1 MKKQLLGKV
10 FTVVIILAVSA
21 CFVNLQ
27 GQAKVIFE
35 NGDDREDRTE
45 GIAGRDALHLNYTI
59 DGAGAIALDAVTPS
73 DDADVIAFVDTW
85 DDPNAG
91 TTDIASLF
99 GKTFSLVLTTNG
111 KRLDCREKGGLGI
124 QGQNSGRIDG
134 GGSEELYIT
143 LEGRVGLKIDS
154 LMYEPTE
161 RGGGDNAHFV
171 IRDHDTDSLFFTPA
185 GHFIYTDT
193 DTTFVR
199 DSVIAFDPGL
209 LELRFATE
217 QLTVKESDT
226 LAGGGRLLGLFFTL
240 MEPTNPSVAEISPQ
254 PDGARLD
261 VATDFV
267 ILFNMA
273 MNTAVTEAAV
283 TFNPPLTN
291 RVNTWNTVGDEL
303 TITSDDLAF
312 FTDYELSISTAA
324 QAAGGANALTNLVF
338 TYQTLPDS
346 PTILSTYPANEAKN
360 VPAGTPMI
368 LEFSQS
374 MNTNSVQNALSFE
387 PALSDLSF
395 SWNGSGTKVVVSS
408 ATMEASTE
416 YTGTLTTDAT
426 DIYGVSFAE
435 PVVFSFTTAA
445 PVNVDNTTLQDILI
459 YPNPV
464 SEVLYIRGMSVS
476 TVSIHSITGQLMKS
490 LYNSDEIDLSD
501 MKAGSYFVTVSD
513 KEENSVRKLIVI
525 Q

>member
-1 MKKQLLGKV
+1 MKQQLLGKI
-10 FTVVIILAVSA
+10 FAALFILAAGS
-21 CFVNLQ
+21 FLVNLN
-27 GQAKVIFE
+27 GQVKVIFE
-35 NGDDREDRTE
+35 NGDDRDNRQQ
-45 GIAGRDALHLNYTI
+45 GIAGREELRLNYTI
-59 DGAGAIALDAVTPS
+59 DATGNVALDAETAATDSAIV
-73 DDADVIAFVDTW
+73 AFVDTW

-99 GKTFSLVLTTNG
+99 GKPFSLVLTTNG

-143 LEGRVGLKIDS
+143 LEGSVGLVIDS

-171 IRDHDTDSLFFTPA
+171 LRDFDTDSLFFTPA
-185 GHFIYTDT
+185 GHYIYTDV

-209 LELRFATE
+209 ILLRFAE
-217 QLTVKESDT
+217 ERLTIKESDT
-226 LAGGGRLLGLFFTL
+226 LAGGGRVLGLFFTL
-240 MEPTNPSVAEISPQ
+240 TEPTNPSVAEISPMTGG
-254 PDGARLD
+254 DRLD
-261 VATDFV
+261 VSTDFV

-273 MNTAVTEAAV
+273 MNTAVTEAAI
-283 TFNPPLTN
+283 TFTPPLTN
-291 RVNTWNTVGDEL
+291 RVNTWNGSAEEL

-312 FTDYELSISTAA
+312 FTDYVLEISTDAE
-324 QAAGGANALTNLVF
+324 AAGGAKALQALVYN
-338 TYQTLPDS
+338 YQTLPDS
-346 PTILSTYPANEAKN
+346 PTVLSTYPVDEAKN

-374 MNTNSVQNALSFE
+374 MNVDSVQNALSFD
-387 PALSDLSF
+387 PVLNDLSF

-408 ATMEASTE
+408 ATMENNTE
-416 YTGTLTTDAT
+416 YTATLSTNAT
-426 DIYGVSFAE
+426 DIYGVSAAE
-435 PVVFSFTTAA
+435 PVVFSFTTAP
-445 PVNVDNTTLQDILI
+445 PVSVENTALQDVLI

-464 SEVLYIRGMSVS
+464 SGVLYIRGMSIA
-476 TVSIHSITGQLMKS
+476 TVEIHSMTGQLMKS
-490 LYNSDEIDLSD
+490 MHNIKEIDLGNIE
-501 MKAGSYFVTVSD
+501 AGSYFVTVTD
-513 KEENSVRKLIVI
+513 NEENSVRKMIVV